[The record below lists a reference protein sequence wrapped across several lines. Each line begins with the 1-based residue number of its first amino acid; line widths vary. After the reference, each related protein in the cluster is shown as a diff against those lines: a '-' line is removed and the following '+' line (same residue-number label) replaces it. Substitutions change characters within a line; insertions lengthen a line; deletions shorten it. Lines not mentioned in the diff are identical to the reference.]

1 MSWNP
6 FKTRQ
11 GSTDGASS
19 TFQRTVIEDRARSQF
34 DALHALLQEE
44 EGGAPLGTVGRYEL
58 RTVLGEG
65 GLGTVYG
72 GWDPL
77 LSRRVA
83 VKMLKSQALPQTAQ
97 AGMPSP
103 EELTLHEA
111 RAAARLS
118 HPHIVTVFDAGSSPQ
133 GIYIAMEPLHGL
145 DLRQMLR
152 QGWRPSPQEAA
163 SLVRRVAEAL
173 AYAHGKG
180 VIHCDVKPANIFMV
194 DRRMPKVLD
203 FGIARLARGD
213 GSAILAASIGS
224 PHYLAPEQLTQSSI
238 DRRCDV
244 YALGVVL
251 FELLTGRVPYT
262 GHSMEEISRAVLKAP
277 QPVACQWAPQAPEGL
292 SAIAARAMARHPD
305 ARFASARHLANALRD
320 WKHAGEAEPPPPA
333 PGQRGLFAW
342 LRGDRGP
349 A

>member
-6 FKTRQ
+6 FKSR
-11 GSTDGASS
+11 SRTDDDVASV
-19 TFQRTVIEDRARSQF
+19 FQRTVIEDRSRSEF
-34 DALHALLQEE
+34 DALHALIQEE
-44 EGGAPLGTVGRYEL
+44 HERPVLGAVGRYEL
-58 RTVLGEG
+58 RSVLGEG

-83 VKMLKSQALPQTAQ
+83 VKMLKPQVFDADSGHSLGTPADII
-97 AGMPSP
+97 
-103 EELTLHEA
+103 LNEA

-133 GIYIAMEPLHGL
+133 GIYIAMELMQGM
-145 DLRQMLR
+145 DLRQLLR
-152 QGWRPSPQEAA
+152 QGWRPSPLEIA

-173 AYAHGKG
+173 SYAHGKG

-194 DRRMPKVLD
+194 ERRMPKVLD

-213 GSAILAASIGS
+213 GSVLQAASIGS
-224 PHYLAPEQLTQSSI
+224 PQYLSPEQIRQGPI

-251 FELLTGRVPYT
+251 FELLTGRPPYG
-262 GHSMEEISRAVLKAP
+262 GHSIEEVTQAVLKAP
-277 QPVACQWAPQAPEGL
+277 QPVANQWAPDAPEGL
-292 SAIAARAMARHPD
+292 SAIAAKAMARSPD
-305 ARFASARHLANALRD
+305 ARYPSARHMAHALRE
-320 WKHAGEAEPPPPA
+320 WKHHADADADSDSPA
-333 PGQRGLFAW
+333 ASRSGWLGW
-342 LRGDRGP
+342 LRGRR